1 MLAIIG
7 VIAGVVGAVLAGTTG
22 VIQLWKWIWRQGYE
36 EGETAARREI
46 EQATQAQV
54 AAAEREA
61 RAQVTAELQAL
72 RADIEILKELLASS
86 PEPPGTRPGQRD
98 AG

>member
-7 VIAGVVGAVLAGTTG
+7 TIAGVVGAVLAGTTG

-36 EGETAARREI
+36 EGETTARREI
-46 EQATQAQV
+46 EQAAQAQV
-54 AAAEREA
+54 AAAERA
-61 RAQVTAELQAL
+61 AQAQVAAELQAL
-72 RADIEILKELLASS
+72 KAEVEILKELRASS
-86 PEPPGTRPGQRD
+86 PEPPRTQPGQRD